1 MNTIQTIAKNTGVL
15 AIAQAITMVLG
26 LVLVIFIARS
36 IGAVDFGKLGF
47 AQSFTALLM
56 VFASIGLGQVTIR
69 ELARHKELTPKYLGN
84 ILAIKL
90 ILAVVTFALIALI
103 INLMHYPSDTTTVVY
118 LIGIS
123 SILGSFSGFLRGIF
137 RAFERMEYEA
147 FLNIAKSM
155 VTIGTGI
162 AVLFLGY
169 GLIAIALVYLF
180 SAFVDLLATLV
191 VTAKKFAK
199 PKLELDFSFCK
210 QVIHIALPFAL
221 TAFIG
226 LIYMQIDIVMLS
238 VMKGDAVVGWYR
250 AATALIYSLVVIP
263 DIVGFAIFPV
273 MSKFYVS
280 SKEALKTTLQRSA
293 KYLFILGL
301 PIAVGTSL
309 LSDRII
315 LLLYGAEFTPAIIAM
330 QILALYLPLRFI
342 NHATGY
348 TLSSI
353 DKQPLRLLSALFL
366 IPKFSLVGAAIATAI
381 TEVVLFSCYYYFVA
395 KHFHRLE
402 LQPILIKPCLAC
414 LPMVAFIFFLKDIN
428 LALLVVSAAV
438 IYFAVLYALKGFD
451 GEDKAMFQDVWR
463 GIVGSLNS
471 RLARNFTKR

>member
-123 SILGSFSGFLRGIF
+123 ALLGSFSGFLRGIF

-199 PKLELDFSFCK
+199 PKLEL
-210 QVIHIALPFAL
+210 
-221 TAFIG
+221 FIG

-353 DKQPLRLLSALFL
+353 DKQPLRLLSAVIAAAMNIFLNLFL

-451 GEDKAMFQDVWR
+451 GKDKAMFQDVWR